1 MSQWRAV
8 AGGKAQ
14 KWKLKSWNYEKWK
27 WGSWRGVQIICN
39 LLQGEL
45 FYPPLDVRHCSW
57 RTTARCVKGP
67 GSLCP
72 AACVLCHSSVEMRF
86 IDPRTVNCRGSEA
99 QHRTAQPQRSSARL
113 GHGHRPCPDPQQMW
127 WQPAVATAAAQIV
140 NAWLPLWSSC
150 VCPGCPGR
158 CPSAQSRTCR
168 PVGTAPNGAKVK
180 VPQLERIKTNF
191 TLFPTLPFC
200 LVPFFG
206 QLTCLFSDCVRCLC
220 LCVCLR
226 VWGVCVSVS
235 VPCLLCLVM

>member
-1 MSQWRAV
+1 
-8 AGGKAQ
+8 
-14 KWKLKSWNYEKWK
+14 
-27 WGSWRGVQIICN
+27 
-39 LLQGEL
+39 
-45 FYPPLDVRHCSW
+45 
-57 RTTARCVKGP
+57 
-67 GSLCP
+67 
-72 AACVLCHSSVEMRF
+72 MRF

-99 QHRTAQPQRSSARL
+99 QHSTAQPQRSSARLCSALL

-220 LCVCLR
+220 LCVWEC
-226 VWGVCVSVS
+226 GVCV
-235 VPCLLCLVM
+235 CLCARVCRVCCAW